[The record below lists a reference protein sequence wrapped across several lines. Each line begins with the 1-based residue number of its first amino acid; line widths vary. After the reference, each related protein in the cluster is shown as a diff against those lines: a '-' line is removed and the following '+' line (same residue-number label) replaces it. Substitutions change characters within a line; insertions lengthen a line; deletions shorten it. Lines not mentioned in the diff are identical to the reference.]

1 MGWQLEICQGLS
13 AFFAGWEM
21 MVSRDLHGKH
31 QIGDLA
37 SFIYAR
43 FNRRIG
49 NAAVVSEV
57 NNPLQ
62 DLFTLFSKNQNRFGI
77 LR

>member
-13 AFFAGWEM
+13 AFFAGWAM
-21 MVSRDLHGKH
+21 MVSRDLPGQH
-31 QIGDLA
+31 QIGDLG
-37 SFIYAR
+37 SLICTR

-62 DLFTLFSKNQNRFGI
+62 DLFTLFSKNHYRFGI